1 MSEPKPDATFA
12 NCPKCGEHLWLHH
25 LPWAKEKDAA
35 LASLRAHVETLRRER
50 DETVNQRAIES
61 KELRA
66 KITRQKSALYRIHL
80 AAVEHRRVRR
90 LESARAEAAES
101 RVSALEAVFRP
112 FAEYGARKAEGL
124 PDAEILWQLITV
136 DGSFAITV
144 GDCRRAGAA
153 IQAKEKP

>member
-35 LASLRAHVETLRRER
+35 LASLRAQVETLRRER

-90 LESARAEAAES
+90 LESARAEAAEAEVE
-101 RVSALEAVFRP
+101 RLRKIEAAARRYRANTPRWTPEVEKLGKALDAALSAPTKERN
-112 FAEYGARKAEGL
+112 
-124 PDAEILWQLITV
+124 
-136 DGSFAITV
+136 DG
-144 GDCRRAGAA
+144 
-153 IQAKEKP
+153 